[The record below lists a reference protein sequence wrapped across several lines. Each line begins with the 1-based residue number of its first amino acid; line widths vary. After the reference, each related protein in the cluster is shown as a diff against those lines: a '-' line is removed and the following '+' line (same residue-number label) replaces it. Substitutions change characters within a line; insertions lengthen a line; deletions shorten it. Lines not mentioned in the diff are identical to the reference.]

1 MEQSRY
7 GEPDKVGDIGELSI
21 INSIQ
26 LDDHYNKDD

>member
-7 GEPDKVGDIGELSI
+7 GEPDKGGDIGEVS

-26 LDDHYNKDD
+26 LDDHFNKED